1 MEPTSHAF
9 KENAR
14 KTLADDGLLKALRD
28 LQTASPIAMKKMR
41 DGLPE
46 FDDLRAEARR
56 IRDDVLD
63 RMDFYLEEFEARV
76 VELGGHVHWCA
87 TAEDA
92 RRVVLDLCRAA
103 GAATVTK
110 SKSMITEEIA
120 LNRHLEANGIRAVE
134 TDLGEYILQLAGEA
148 PSHIV
153 APAVHKTKAQV
164 SDLFHQHHRAHG
176 FKEREDEAGGLV
188 AQARAILR
196 HDFLSADV
204 GITGANFL
212 IAETGASVI
221 VTNEGNGDLTQT
233 LPKTHIVVA
242 SLEKVVPT
250 MEDATTLIRVLA
262 RSAAAQEITVYTTF
276 SAGPK
281 RAGDLDGPEAFHVV
295 LLDNGRSRMLGSPAR
310 ELLRCIRCGAC
321 MNHCPIYGIAGGHA
335 YGWVYPGPLGAALNP
350 VFLGLKETHH
360 LPGASTFCG
369 RCEAVC
375 PVQIPIPAILR
386 HWREQAF
393 DERISSRVERLGLSL
408 WARFATRPRLY
419 RLATRL
425 AIAVI
430 SWLGRGRGR
439 FSSFPLARGWTLG
452 RDLPAPEG
460 GTFVAQF
467 RRSRDRATKRG
478 SR

>member
-9 KENAR
+9 RENAR
-14 KTLADDGLLKALRD
+14 KTLADDGLLAALRD
-28 LQTASPIAMKKMR
+28 LQTASPISLRTMR
-41 DGLPE
+41 DRLPE
-46 FDDLRAEARR
+46 FDALRAEARR

-87 TAEDA
+87 SAEDA
-92 RRVVLDLCRAA
+92 RRVVLDLCRAGGA
-103 GAATVTK
+103 GTVTK

-120 LNRHLEANGIRAVE
+120 LNHHLEAGGIRVVE

-153 APAVHKTKAQV
+153 APAVHKTKKQV
-164 SDLFHQHHRAHG
+164 ADLFHEHHRVHG
-176 FKEREDEAGGLV
+176 FEEREDEASGLV

-196 HDFLSADV
+196 RDFLSADV

-281 RAGDLDGPEAFHVV
+281 RKGDVDGPEAFHVV

-310 ELLRCIRCGAC
+310 ELMRCIRCGAC

-350 VFLGLKETHH
+350 VFLGLRETHH
-360 LPGASTFCG
+360 LPSASTFCG

-375 PVQIPIPAILR
+375 PVQIPIPSILR
-386 HWREQAF
+386 HWRQQAF
-393 DERISSRVERLGLSL
+393 EEGISSRAERLGLGL

-419 RLATRL
+419 RLTARL

-460 GTFVAQF
+460 GTFVARY
-467 RRSRDRATKRG
+467 RRCRDRAPKRG
-478 SR
+478 PR